1 MMQLEMKKIVIIA
14 LSGILF
20 LVGCKKWESQISVND
35 AQLEI
40 PLMRQLRSDPLLTTF
55 TAMVERTGYDVIL
68 TSSQNFTVYAPSNA
82 ALASLDPA
90 IAGDLTRL
98 TKFVANHITPQTYYS
113 KDVVSAQRIKMNSG
127 KYNNIKGSIIED
139 ANIVKADQYAKNG
152 VIQIIDKPLLF
163 LENTWNTLSTN
174 ATLPSKQKT
183 YLLSLFGKVFDPSKA
198 VQIGVNSVNGN
209 PIYQAGTDSIQ
220 TNRYWRD
227 VYDLTD
233 ESKQFTMFVLEDT
246 AWDSEINKFK
256 SYYATGT
263 VDSTLNATSWDI
275 VKDFAIEGLYNQ
287 TAIPDTLMSK
297 FNVKVPVN
305 KASIVRTIKTS
316 NGIIYVMRRVSVAP
330 REKFKSIVIQAENYR
345 FQSAD
350 KFGVTYFRDRYNPI
364 IKNDF
369 RDMLV
374 YNHGIAL
381 FNVNYRIINV
391 QSVKYRAYW
400 VAVNDFQT
408 ATFTQLLG
416 IGTPTST
423 LLPYTNVVAN
433 NFGEV
438 LLGEFTISRYAPF
451 LDLYLTSANSTTA
464 AVNPLVC
471 DYIRLEPVIL

>member
-1 MMQLEMKKIVIIA
+1 MKLEMKKIVTIA

-20 LVGCKKWESQISVND
+20 LGGCKKWESQISVSD
-35 AQLEI
+35 AKLEI

-55 TAMVERTGYDVIL
+55 TAMVEKTGYDVIL
-68 TSSQNFTVYAPSNA
+68 TSSQNFTVYAPLNA

-113 KDVVSAQRIKMNSG
+113 KDVVTEQRIKMNSG
-127 KYNNIKGSIIED
+127 KYNNIKGSVIED
-139 ANIVKADQYAKNG
+139 ATIVKADQYAKNG

-174 ATLPSKQKT
+174 ATIPSKQKT
-183 YLLSLFGKVFDPSKA
+183 YLLSLFGKVFDLSKA
-198 VQIGVNSVNGN
+198 VQIGVNSVNGD

-246 AWDSEINKFK
+246 AWDSEINKLKTF
-256 SYYATGT
+256 YATGA

-275 VKDFAIEGLYNQ
+275 AKDFAISGLYKQPN
-287 TAIPDTLMSK
+287 IPDTLVSK
-297 FNVKVPVN
+297 FNVKVPVS
-305 KASIVRTIKTS
+305 KTSIVRTIKTS
-316 NGIIYVMRRVSVAP
+316 NGIIYVMSRVNVSP
-330 REKFKSIVIQAENYR
+330 KEKFKSFVIQAENFRY
-345 FQSAD
+345 QSAA
-350 KFGVTYFRDRYNPI
+350 KLGVTYFRDRFNPLS
-364 IKNDF
+364 KNDF
-369 RDMLV
+369 RDVLV

-381 FNVNYRIINV
+381 FNINYRINNV

-408 ATFTQLLG
+408 TTFTQLLG

-433 NFGEV
+433 NFREV

-451 LDLYLTSANSTTA
+451 LDLFLTSANSTTA